1 MLHDWNNFFNMTG
14 TAGGQLIG
22 LLFVAV
28 TLGTRLSPSQSVDGI
43 RAFLTPALVN
53 FSGVLFQAVVV
64 LAPWPSAWPIGLILI
79 LGGLAGLVYLI
90 DGIRLKRNLGFVALH
105 WLDWIPYVGVPVRG
119 NASVIAGGA
128 GLIAEKSFAPYAI
141 AGASTLLLLAGIYGS
156 WDLTL
161 WIIKNRDKT

>member
-1 MLHDWNNFFNMTG
+1 
-14 TAGGQLIG
+14 
-22 LLFVAV
+22 
-28 TLGTRLSPSQSVDGI
+28 
-43 RAFLTPALVN
+43 
-53 FSGVLFQAVVV
+53 VL
-64 LAPWPSAWPIGLILI
+64 
-79 LGGLAGLVYLI
+79 
-90 DGIRLKRNLGFVALH
+90 
-105 WLDWIPYVGVPVRG
+105 G